1 MTFATA
7 DTLNACGFFDQQAK
21 ELGFLRVEQAG
32 AGSVQGDATLVLGK
46 LVVATGASNTGF
58 ILPSSPKPG
67 DSFIIVNND
76 ANTIK
81 VYPPSGG
88 AINAVADNGAVTIT
102 TELARLFVCYV
113 GGATPKYVSFV
124 CA

>member
-32 AGSVQGDATLVLGK
+32 AGSAQNDATLVLGK
-46 LVVATGASNTGF
+46 LVVGTGGANTGF
-58 ILPSSPKPG
+58 ILPANPKPG
-67 DSFIIVNND
+67 DSFIIINND
-76 ANTIK
+76 ANTIR

-88 AINAVADNGAVTIT
+88 AINAGADNAHVTIA
-102 TELARLFVCYV
+102 TELGRLFVCYI
-113 GGATPKYVSFV
+113 GGATPKYVSFL